1 MEFNR
6 KEYWSG
12 LPFPSPDQP
21 GQIRHFSGSKESAAA
36 NLQQQNRERPTQ
48 KVLATLLHSQLQM
61 RTYSCVQQLGVE
73 TQASADRLKDRTQF
87 GCAETA
93 QRARSVLWVTTQSG
107 ASEWSLGSHSQ
118 RACSELNLLLQALG
132 ANKSRHVANM
142 WRWS

>member
-1 MEFNR
+1 M
-6 KEYWSG
+6 
-12 LPFPSPDQP
+12 
-21 GQIRHFSGSKESAAA
+21 
-36 NLQQQNRERPTQ
+36 QQQNRERPAQ

-61 RTYSCVQQLGVE
+61 HTYSCVQQLGAE
-73 TQASADRLKDRTQF
+73 TQASADRLKERTQF

-107 ASEWSLGSHSQ
+107 ASEWSLDSHSQ

-132 ANKSRHVANM
+132 ANKSRQVANM